1 MEGKELKRII
11 TSRGI
16 KKTFIAKKLG
26 VSKAL
31 VSQWTKDVTPIAQ
44 RHIIELKNLLL
55 TAS

>member
-11 TSRGI
+11 TDRGI

-44 RHIIELKNLLL
+44 RHKIELKNLLL